1 MDQTLLDDVRRFNRT
16 VTQRLGA
23 LDESYLGRGRPL
35 AQARLLFEIGPQGC
49 DLKSLRQRLGLD
61 SGYLSRLLGMLAADG
76 LVAVDTAA
84 DDARR
89 RHVSLT
95 AAGQEEWKAYDS
107 LSDGFARSMLAPLE
121 AGERERLVEAM
132 RVVDRLISAAVI
144 DLVATRADSPEAV
157 ACLSRYVSELETRFE
172 TGFDAARSRPS
183 GPSAVEPMVFLIARL
198 EGRDVGCAAL
208 YEAGDRTAEIKRM
221 WVAPDVRG
229 RGIARRLLERLE
241 AEASSRGKARLV
253 LDTNRTLIEAM
264 ALYERSGFRRI
275 ERYNDNP
282 YADFFYEKRL
292 PAQS

>member
-1 MDQTLLDDVRRFNRT
+1 MDQTSLHDVRRFNRT

-35 AQARLLFEIGPQGC
+35 AQARLLFEIGPEGC

-89 RHVSLT
+89 RHVSLSEK
-95 AAGQEEWKAYDS
+95 GLEEWRAYDS
-107 LSDGFARSMLAPLE
+107 LSDAFARSILSPL
-121 AGERERLVEAM
+121 GPDERRRLVEAM
-132 RVVDRLISAAVI
+132 SVVDRLLSASWI
-144 DLVATRADSPEAV
+144 ELVATRYDSPEAV
-157 ACLSRYVSELETRFE
+157 ACLSHYVSELEARFE

-183 GPSAVEPMVFLIARL
+183 GPSAVEPLIFLVARL

-208 YEAGDRTAEIKRM
+208 YDAGDQTAEIKRM
-221 WVAPDVRG
+221 WVAKDARG
-229 RGIARRLLERLE
+229 RGIARQLLQRLE
-241 AEASSRGKARLV
+241 KEAIGGGKSRLV